1 MIGNAS
7 GSAARRWTV
16 GALALLAAATPSPA
30 TELKLERV
38 AMLMRHGIR
47 PPTKLQPIPVQYSP
61 RTWPQWSVGP
71 GLLTPHGAKGVALLA
86 QADRAYVARAGVL
99 PSSGCPAPGAVAVQA
114 SKVPRAIS
122 TGEAWAAAFAPG
134 CPLAVQ
140 HPGKGAP
147 DSLFHPLAGAPAWFD
162 GRRAYRDAIRHAPGG
177 GLSATARRLA
187 PLIRRLEA
195 VLGCAPPQCD
205 LERAP
210 TSLVE
215 RPHDRP
221 SLKGPLGIAATA
233 TQTFL
238 LEYLDAKPL
247 AEVGWGLVTPAQ
259 IAELQAFNAVKFAA
273 VDRPLYV
280 AKAAAGPLL
289 RAMFEALSAP
299 NGPRVAL
306 FAGHD
311 TNIADLG
318 GLLDLHW
325 KPADY
330 PADTVP
336 PGAALGFE
344 LWSERSGRGFVR
356 ASFRS
361 QTMEQLRNLEPLGD
375 GNPPHRE
382 YVTIPGCGRAEVAE
396 SCDLDSFARLVEA
409 RLR

>member
-1 MIGNAS
+1 MIRDR
-7 GSAARRWTV
+7 GSSAGRSWIAGT
-16 GALALLAAATPSPA
+16 LLLFAAATPSPA
-30 TELKLERV
+30 NELKLERI

-86 QADRAYVARAGVL
+86 QADRAYLARAGVL
-99 PSSGCPAPGAVAVQA
+99 PPSGCPAPAVVTVQA

-122 TGEAWAAAFAPG
+122 TGQAWSAAFAPG
-134 CPLAVQ
+134 CALPVQ
-140 HPGKGAP
+140 HPAKGAP
-147 DSLFHPLAGAPAWFD
+147 DSLFHPLAGAPTWFD
-162 GRRAYRDAIRHAPGG
+162 GRRAYRNAMQNAPGG
-177 GLSATARRLA
+177 GLSPTARRLA

-195 VLGCAPPQCD
+195 ILGCEPPVCD

-210 TSLVE
+210 TTLAE

-221 SLKGPLGIAATA
+221 SLKGPLGLAATVS
-233 TQTFL
+233 QSLL
-238 LEYLDAKPL
+238 LEYLDAKPM
-247 AEVGWGLVTPAQ
+247 ADVGWGLVTPAE

-289 RAMFEALSAP
+289 RAMLEALSAS
-299 NGPRVAL
+299 NGSRVAL

-325 KPADY
+325 KPAGY
-330 PADTVP
+330 PTDTVP

-344 LWSERSGRGFVR
+344 LWSDRSGRRFVR
-356 ASFRS
+356 ATFRS

-382 YVTIPGCGRAEVAE
+382 YVTIPGCGRADVAE
-396 SCDLDSFARLVEA
+396 SCEVERFAKLVEDK
-409 RLR
+409 LR